1 MHKANYVLAAALA
14 LEPLPGAWLDQD
26 FLTKLSPSR
35 NPKLLPGART
45 NAAGVKEVPE
55 ASWNR
60 VIHYGR
66 DLFDTPRRYF
76 LSELST
82 SRCAAMPRGKP
93 SRGVACVGLD
103 HEKGSPFR
111 AALCSQASP

>member
-1 MHKANYVLAAALA
+1 MCPPPRGSVLPKIHKASYVLAAALA
-14 LEPLPGAWLDQD
+14 LESVPGASLDQD

-35 NPKLLPGART
+35 NPKLLPGGRT

-60 VIHYGR
+60 VIDHRR
-66 DLFDTPRRYF
+66 DLFDTPRRYS

-82 SRCAAMPRGKP
+82 TCVLQCRGASRA
-93 SRGVACVGLD
+93 
-103 HEKGSPFR
+103 
-111 AALCSQASP
+111 